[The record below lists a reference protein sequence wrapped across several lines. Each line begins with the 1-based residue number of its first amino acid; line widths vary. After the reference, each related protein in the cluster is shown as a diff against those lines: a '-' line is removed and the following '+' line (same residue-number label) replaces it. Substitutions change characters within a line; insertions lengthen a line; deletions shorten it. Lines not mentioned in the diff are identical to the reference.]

1 MERGDPLVGAV
12 VAQAI
17 PVAQHSEIGDAADTD
32 VVQAVSHEVILSP
45 HRQHHAHVREAHAL
59 VPGVG
64 IDGLEGE
71 DFQGAVHHR
80 EVWRVRELV
89 AIHNVDLLTEVRC
102 HVQAHAF
109 RDHDCIRVDLQ
120 DPSVIAP
127 AAILYHDV
135 PDVDEE
141 LGIACRAVD
150 RPGDR
155 SRGNMDGLDFFALVV
170 ADHGL
175 VVSGQHSVLIATEDA
190 RTPAHRIPDHID
202 LIGRGHDQG
211 EAEERW
217 GALQGEAV
225 AARAQRLAAP
235 SPVVVLHMEAGGAIL
250 HAHPKVVILLIALLV
265 HSEAALRGRAIIEA
279 CGARLW
285 HPFSDLPCS
294 GHGRRRCLRAHGL
307 ATPVR
312 TPRLGGILAWC
323 A

>member
-1 MERGDPLVGAV
+1 M
-12 VAQAI
+12 
-17 PVAQHSEIGDAADTD
+17 
-32 VVQAVSHEVILSP
+32 
-45 HRQHHAHVREAHAL
+45 
-59 VPGVG
+59 
-64 IDGLEGE
+64 
-71 DFQGAVHHR
+71 
-80 EVWRVRELV
+80 
-89 AIHNVDLLTEVRC
+89 
-102 HVQAHAF
+102 
-109 RDHDCIRVDLQ
+109 
-120 DPSVIAP
+120 IAP
-127 AAILYHDV
+127 TAIFYHDV

-225 AARAQRLAAP
+225 AARAQRLATP
-235 SPVVVLHMEAGGAIL
+235 SLVVVIQMAAGCAIL
-250 HAHPKVVILLIALLV
+250 QAHSKIVILLVALCV
-265 HSEAALRGRAIIEA
+265 HSKAALRGRAILDPI
-279 CGARLW
+279 GALLL
-285 HPFSDLPCS
+285 HPRSDLACCH
-294 GHGRRRCLRAHGL
+294 HGCRRCLRAHGL